1 MGDMSQHWHDGP
13 RSTPNGDGSASRRL
27 TQWSAALLSR
37 FSVIW
42 PKAWADLTALT
53 PHDLLVAE
61 WARGLEGLSAEQIRH
76 GLDQCRANCPWPP
89 AIAEFRSACHDGANA
104 EQRAFAAR
112 ARAAQEGRGALRH
125 GTHAEVAAEV
135 QEHLQA
141 ARAAR
146 EKRPVRSVVNIK
158 AGKWTREME
167 ANFRQHAQFLGYPV
181 KPFECPDGEV
191 W

>member
-1 MGDMSQHWHDGP
+1 MGELSQPWSDGR
-13 RSTPNGDGSASRRL
+13 RSTPNGDAADNGRL
-27 TQWSAALLSR
+27 TTWSTALLSR
-37 FSVIW
+37 FSIIW

-61 WARGLEGLSAEQIRH
+61 WARGLEGLSAEEIRH
-76 GLDQCRANCPWPP
+76 GLDYCRANLAWPP
-89 AIAEFRSACHDGANA
+89 AIAEFRSACRDGANA

-112 ARAAQEGRGALRH
+112 ARAAQEDRRALRQ
-125 GTHAEVAAEV
+125 GTHGDMAAEV
-135 QEHLQA
+135 QKRIQEAQA
-141 ARAAR
+141 AR
-146 EKRPVRSVVNIK
+146 EERPVRSVVNIK

-181 KPFECPDGEV
+181 KPFAWPDGEV